1 METPV
6 NLHDD
11 LRINIAQIENDLK
24 HLAAHVEKIATSME
38 QMADMKAEMREI
50 QTHLT
55 TVIGNQH
62 SRIDDLKNDVDCL
75 GGKIRG
81 VEQAVNKLQAQQAVT
96 NTKIGAG
103 ERFWWIVVTAAVA
116 IGSQFFKL
124 KTG

>member
-1 METPV
+1 MEDTV
-6 NLHDD
+6 LHDD

-81 VEQAVNKLQAQQAVT
+81 VEQAVNKLEARLAV
-96 NTKIGAG
+96 NTSKIGST
-103 ERFWWIVVTAAVA
+103 ERIWWIIAAAAV
-116 IGSQFFKL
+116 GVLSQFFKL
-124 KTG
+124 KT

>member
-1 METPV
+1 MEDTV
-6 NLHDD
+6 LHDD

-81 VEQAVNKLQAQQAVT
+81 VEQAVNKLEARLAV
-96 NTKIGAG
+96 NTSKIGSS
-103 ERFWWIVVTAAVA
+103 ERVWWIIAAAAVGV
-116 IGSQFFKL
+116 ISQFFKL
-124 KTG
+124 KT

>member
-81 VEQAVNKLQAQQAVT
+81 VEQAVNKLEARLAV
-96 NTKIGAG
+96 NTSKIGNT
-103 ERFWWIVVTAAVA
+103 ERIWWIIAAAVVGV
-116 IGSQFFKL
+116 ISQFFKL
-124 KTG
+124 KT

>member
-62 SRIDDLKNDVDCL
+62 TRIDDLKNDVDCL
-75 GGKIRG
+75 GNKIRG
-81 VEQAVNKLQAQQAVT
+81 VEQIVNKLEANLAV
-96 NTKIGAG
+96 NTSKISSG
-103 ERFWWIVVTAAVA
+103 ERFWWIAVA
-116 IGSQFFKL
+116 AGVAVISHFI
-124 KTG
+124 KT

>member
-1 METPV
+1 MEDTV
-6 NLHDD
+6 LHDD

-81 VEQAVNKLQAQQAVT
+81 VEQAVNKLEARLAV
-96 NTKIGAG
+96 NTSKIGSS
-103 ERFWWIVVTAAVA
+103 ERVWWIIAAAAV
-116 IGSQFFKL
+116 GVLSQFFKL
-124 KTG
+124 KT